1 MSYKT
6 HRTHKTYR
14 THKTHR
20 TYKTYNPHI
29 PHNRKKTLK
38 GSTKGA
44 YIHNN
49 SLPLRT

>member
-6 HRTHKTYR
+6 YKTHKTY
-14 THKTHR
+14 
-20 TYKTYNPHI
+20 KTYAPT

>member
-6 HRTHKTYR
+6 YMTHKTYKP
-14 THKTHR
+14 HKTH
-20 TYKTYNPHI
+20 T

-44 YIHNN
+44 YIHNK
-49 SLPLRT
+49 